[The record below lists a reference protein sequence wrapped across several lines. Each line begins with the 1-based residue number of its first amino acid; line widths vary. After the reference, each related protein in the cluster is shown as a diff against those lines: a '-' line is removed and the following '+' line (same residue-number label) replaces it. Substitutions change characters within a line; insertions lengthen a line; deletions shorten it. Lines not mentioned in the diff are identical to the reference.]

1 MSECKFILASDA
13 MVKWREE
20 LRSGKPPTFF
30 PISDKEPLSRIEVG
44 PKLITLIGGAP
55 GAGKTA
61 FVMQSVVDAL
71 RLTPDLQA
79 VVCNVEMTPEV
90 LLERQLARLSGVPL
104 ASIRYRRVAEM
115 PPERIEPGLATI
127 EKIASRLCFV
137 KPPFDL
143 GNIAATA
150 DKITEQSGSDRLL
163 LVLDYLQRIKSPG
176 TYADRRGSVDF
187 AMNAIRGYAEQ
198 GAAVLVVSSVGRQ
211 KDNRGR
217 SSYDA
222 EFINLASYKESGELE
237 FGADDAFILA
247 PSKDLSGGRVLKHL
261 KARHGETQ
269 DLELEFDGATQQFKP
284 YPDGSDSGAS
294 DDELNEAW
302 LRHAPNGGE
311 EWTP

>member
-1 MSECKFILASDA
+1 MSKCKFIRASDA
-13 MVKWREE
+13 LVKWRED
-20 LRSGKPPTFF
+20 LKSGKPPTFF
-30 PISDKEPLSRIEVG
+30 PIADQGPLSRIEIG

-71 RLTPDLQA
+71 RLTEDLQA
-79 VVCNVEMTPEV
+79 VVCNVEMTAEV

-104 ASIRYRRVAEM
+104 ASIRYRRVEEM
-115 PPERIEPGLATI
+115 PHERIELGLATI
-127 EKIASRLCFV
+127 EAIADRLSFV

-150 DKITEQSGSDRLL
+150 ETILEQSGSERLL
-163 LVLDYLQRIKSPG
+163 LVLDYLQRIESPG
-176 TYADRRGSVDF
+176 KHADRRGSVDF
-187 AMNAIRGYAEQ
+187 AMTSLRGFAEQ

-222 EFINLASYKESGELE
+222 EFFSLASYKESGELE

-247 PSKDLSGGRVLKHL
+247 PSKDLAGGRVLKHL
-261 KARHGETQ
+261 KARHSETK
-269 DLELEFDGATQQFKP
+269 DLELNFDGATQQFTALTDAVDRGEMQQELQAAWSQNLPK
-284 YPDGSDSGAS
+284 GAK
-294 DDELNEAW
+294 
-302 LRHAPNGGE
+302 
-311 EWTP
+311 EWTA